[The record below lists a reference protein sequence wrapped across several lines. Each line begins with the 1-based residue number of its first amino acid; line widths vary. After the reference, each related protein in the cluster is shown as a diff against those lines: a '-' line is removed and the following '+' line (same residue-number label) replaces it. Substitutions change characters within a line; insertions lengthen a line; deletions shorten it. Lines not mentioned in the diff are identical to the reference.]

1 MDVFDFS
8 ESFEYENITLSSPQ
22 PVQGGSYYTKLRYN
36 GSNLYVQLPKC
47 GTKQG
52 FVVTKKNKYS
62 DLMYESINEETLI
75 EWVEQIENTC
85 QNLIDKN
92 KALWFHTELTR
103 DDITSMMTPICR
115 VYRSGKNLLMRVS
128 IEKDNYTGK
137 DKCIAYD
144 ESETL
149 VDLSDITNK
158 QYIIPLICVEGIKF
172 TSRSFDIHISLKQ
185 IMVLNKVE
193 DISTSTKCMIKRDT
207 RKLDNNG
214 AEKVNNENVSSLTS
228 LGKNVNTNEL
238 NKDLSEEEQI
248 ENIIVEKPQCIVK
261 HNDDKEDDEEKEEK
275 EDKDDDKEDDQHND
289 THEEVEQKV
298 VSGDNESKNNLGRDL
313 DEGEKSTEKTNIE
326 EVDLNIENI
335 DDTIDLKDSHEV
347 YNDIYKEAIRK
358 AKKMRT
364 SAVNAFMEA
373 EKIKLKYNLQHI
385 DEYSDSDSD
394 ISISQE

>member
-8 ESFEYENITLSSPQ
+8 ESFEYDNITLSSPQ
-22 PVQGGSYYTKLRYN
+22 PVQGGSYYTKLKYN
-36 GSNLYVQLPKC
+36 GENLYVQLPKC

-62 DLMYESINEETLI
+62 DLMYESLNEETLI
-75 EWVEQIENTC
+75 EWVEQIENAC

-149 VDLSDITNK
+149 VDLSEITNE
-158 QYIIPLICVEGIKF
+158 QNIIPLICVEGIKF

-185 IMVLNKVE
+185 IMVLNKVD
-193 DISTSTKCMIKRDT
+193 DITTSTKCMIKRDK
-207 RKLDNNG
+207 RKLNHNG
-214 AEKVNNENVSSLTS
+214 DEKVIKDKDTTLTN
-228 LGKNVNTNEL
+228 LGKIAYTNEL
-238 NKDLSEEEQI
+238 SQEKDTSKAVPT
-248 ENIIVEKPQCIVK
+248 ENIIVEKPQSVL
-261 HNDDKEDDEEKEEK
+261 
-275 EDKDDDKEDDQHND
+275 QHND
-289 THEEVEQKV
+289 NEDNDHNDNNNDTDTEVEQKDE
-298 VSGDNESKNNLGRDL
+298 SNDNESNDNESNDNESKNNLGRDL
-313 DEGEKSTEKTNIE
+313 DVEEKNTEKTNIQ
-326 EVDLNIENI
+326 EVDLNVENI
-335 DDTIDLKDSHEV
+335 NDTIDLKDSHEV